1 VVPAIAALHQP
12 SPTARFPRSLR
23 TAKIDR
29 HPARVSRTEPVATYA
44 ALTFL
49 AEIKGNVAVPDG
61 MMVASSL
68 VEVSDRRYDMSIAG
82 VGSYAA
88 QIINPWTS
96 SAKSAATASA
106 DGTQGTKSDGGGVQK
121 TDFTQ
126 MTRKQLF
133 EWMNSKIASGEM
145 TFDESSTFL
154 SMTVSFRADSTN
166 AGIDDTQK
174 VDFTQLVRD
183 GMARAQKT
191 NDSDLFTRLQ
201 TALNTMQ
208 RYQGEVRGVNI
219 TA

>member
-1 VVPAIAALHQP
+1 
-12 SPTARFPRSLR
+12 
-23 TAKIDR
+23 
-29 HPARVSRTEPVATYA
+29 
-44 ALTFL
+44 
-49 AEIKGNVAVPDG
+49 
-61 MMVASSL
+61 
-68 VEVSDRRYDMSIAG
+68 MSIAG

-96 SAKSAATASA
+96 GTKSASAAMASA
-106 DGTQGTKSDGGGVQK
+106 DGMQPTSDSGGVQK

-133 EWMNSKIASGEM
+133 DWMNSKIASGEM

-154 SMTVSFRADSTN
+154 SMTVSFRTDSTN

-191 NDSDLFTRLQ
+191 NESDLFTRLQ